1 MTFTYNQAG
10 IAADTTPD
18 QFSFAD
24 KPAAALNT
32 TFTESD
38 QITGIN
44 TAVTAVYSG
53 DANGS
58 FSTDN
63 ITFNQSNK
71 TINNN
76 NTIYLRLSSAGT
88 ANTTRTATITIGTV
102 SDTMTVTTPAASDST
117 PDAFNFED
125 ISNANARTFYTSS
138 IDVTG
143 INTTATAT
151 ISGAV
156 TATFKVNSG
165 GYSSSSKTVSNGD
178 TVTARLRSGFESF
191 DTQSATV
198 TIGGVSDTWYVIT
211 GNTGFN
217 P

>member
-1 MTFTYNQAG
+1 
-10 IAADTTPD
+10 
-18 QFSFAD
+18 
-24 KPAAALNT
+24 
-32 TFTESD
+32 
-38 QITGIN
+38 
-44 TAVTAVYSG
+44 
-53 DANGS
+53 
-58 FSTDN
+58 
-63 ITFNQSNK
+63 
-71 TINNN
+71 
-76 NTIYLRLSSAGT
+76 
-88 ANTTRTATITIGTV
+88 
-102 SDTMTVTTPAASDST
+102 
-117 PDAFNFED
+117 
-125 ISNANARTFYTSS
+125 
-138 IDVTG
+138 VTG

-151 ISGAV
+151 ISGAF